1 MLFLPDGARAD
12 LNKNPIEGFSAGL
25 KDEDNPLVWEI
36 MIMGPPETPYDG
48 GFFRSE
54 MIFPADYPNLPPKLK
69 FVSEFYHP
77 NVYPDGTVCIS
88 ILHPPGEDAFGYE
101 AANERWLPIHTVESI
116 LVSVLSMISSPNIES
131 PANIDAG
138 VRAMRHAP
146 HRHHHHHPRRHSLPC
161 AISQHAPLAVSAKI
175 LLCAEALP
183 RRPSRV
189 QETGEQ
195 VRAPISG
202 GVSGDADSWQY
213 FGVCRARGCVAR
225 SRARARLQQ
234 VRAVSDALS
243 LAVT

>member
-1 MLFLPDGARAD
+1 MAPKRASTGGKDGGDDRVRVVVRIRPPVRKDEKYGEGSEAMQVDKEQNKLFL
-12 LNKNPIEGFSAGL
+12 LL
-25 KDEDNPLVWEI
+25 KDDDDPFVWEI

-146 HRHHHHHPRRHSLPC
+146 R
-161 AISQHAPLAVSAKI
+161 PL
-175 LLCAEALP
+175 
-183 RRPSRV
+183 SR
-189 QETGEQ
+189 
-195 VRAPISG
+195 
-202 GVSGDADSWQY
+202 
-213 FGVCRARGCVAR
+213 
-225 SRARARLQQ
+225 
-234 VRAVSDALS
+234 
-243 LAVT
+243 